1 MKASQIDPPGDEG
14 GRSLLT
20 ASCLRLDRKTLPKNL
35 KHTFGT
41 KSEVVVARAKVSAL
55 SGAARGEEFQPGE
68 KELL

>member
-35 KHTFGT
+35 KQTFGT
-41 KSEVVVARAKVSAL
+41 KSEVVVAR
-55 SGAARGEEFQPGE
+55 G
-68 KELL
+68 